1 MINELQIRNTD
12 AYVLIKAQLVADDPL
27 QSYSCAER
35 LKALGDPLRL
45 RIINCLRDG
54 PKNVSDISAE
64 LDMAVVTVSHHL
76 GILRVAGLVK
86 SDRDGRFIIYRLPVE
101 VFQPSQNPS
110 IIDYLDLGCCR
121 LEIPKSDHEQPVNG
135 TVVPNEEA

>member
-1 MINELQIRNTD
+1 
-12 AYVLIKAQLVADDPL
+12 VADDPL
-27 QSYSCAER
+27 QPYSCAER

-45 RIINCLRDG
+45 RIISCLRDG
-54 PKNVSDISAE
+54 PKNVSEISTV

-86 SDRDGRFIIYRLPVE
+86 NDRDGRFINYRLPAE
-101 VFQPSQNPS
+101 VFQPSQDAS

-135 TVVPNEEA
+135 IVAPNADG